1 MSSCINLKME
11 CLSSKKGLNDVLGM
25 FSGAVADMEKYMLVE
40 CNLNRSIGEL
50 DKTMKEHGL
59 ELPDHKNFKT
69 YVEVIS
75 FDRLVN
81 AAKERNRAFFD
92 QLGLPST

>member
-1 MSSCINLKME
+1 ME

-69 YVEVIS
+69 S
-75 FDRLVN
+75 
-81 AAKERNRAFFD
+81 KELATLEQGFFYR
-92 QLGLPST
+92 